1 MKSMTEETFDQV
13 YNFLMKKVSPEA
25 AKGFK
30 KAPNKAEW
38 INKYWDKLNEDSDWV
53 ETYKSK
59 EDIFGNPS
67 KTFPSLWEQ
76 YEGKILTD
84 AQFDVLKKKYPWIRR
99 EELNDWFNKTNE
111 YKDFYNEE
119 AKKQAGINR
128 RTKEV
133 RDEWKLTG
141 DNPLAGLLA
150 SDYERQRYI
159 KEPEAALFGK
169 DSPELGE
176 APETRWGSMGD
187 LGSGVVAGATDLATA
202 PLPLVNAFAGPT
214 VRLGRDVAH
223 KVTGSP
229 YQKDLGDIGSNYLS
243 DIMIN
248 GGASVLA
255 NARRASRVF
264 GGLLPGSTNKQF
276 QALVDAKES
285 AEALKKLPPTSNTW
299 DFVNAVDN
307 LEESSLKQDLL
318 KTISPN
324 GKVDVATANAV
335 RKNYDTA
342 LDKEYFNELR
352 THTPGYYETATATNT
367 AEQLRNAILKDAGNT
382 SLAQRLGRAG
392 APKTII
398 ERTSLGGLNLLDK
411 LNKGTLG
418 TRGVEAMANFTGRG
432 SKPNLVQTALERQ
445 EQEDTIERIKN
456 NYSLLWTPNNKPQ
469 GYDNPLIKEA
479 YDRWMAE
486 NGYIPGVK

>member
-38 INKYWDKLNEDSDWV
+38 INKYWDKLNEDSDWA

-133 RDEWKLTG
+133 RDEWKLFG
-141 DNPLAGLLA
+141 NNPMAGLIA
-150 SDYERQRYI
+150 SEYEQQRYI
-159 KEPEAALFGK
+159 NEPNEAIFGK
-169 DSPELGE
+169 ESPGWAGSSAE
-176 APETRWGSMGD
+176 AKADAIMG
-187 LGSGVVAGATDLATA
+187 GLATTA
-202 PLPLVNAFAGPT
+202 DLIPNKLTTVVGPT
-214 VRLGRDVAH
+214 IRTGRDVLHYA
-223 KVTGSP
+223 TGSKYKKEPGQILSDAKSDYITNLAAYGLANSRKAARLASSMADEDVKLAFDVAREGRAIKSGMNELNKLPEGTNLTDFKGAVNALEDSP
-229 YQKDLGDIGSNYLS
+229 YKRDMLSALSNYTQEPYDETIKKISKVQHDYTSSLNPNHNELMRE
-243 DIMIN
+243 MIN
-248 GGASVLA
+248 NPNYKPPKPTSYEESVI
-255 NARRASRVF
+255 
-264 GGLLPGSTNKQF
+264 TNKF
-276 QALVDAKES
+276 KPSWSHPVKSTEYGILNAADAINVGKPGQMFVQGS
-285 AEALKKLPPTSNTW
+285 A
-299 DFVNAVDN
+299 D
-307 LEESSLKQDLL
+307 
-318 KTISPN
+318 IIGRG
-324 GKVDVATANAV
+324 GKV
-335 RKNYDTA
+335 
-342 LDKEYFNELR
+342 
-352 THTPGYYETATATNT
+352 
-367 AEQLRNAILKDAGNT
+367 
-382 SLAQRLGRAG
+382 
-392 APKTII
+392 
-398 ERTSLGGLNLLDK
+398 NLI
-411 LNKGTLG
+411 
-418 TRGVEAMANFTGRG
+418 
-432 SKPNLVQTALERQ
+432 QTVLERQ

-456 NYSLLWTPNNKPQ
+456 NYSLLWSPNHKPQ

-479 YDRWMAE
+479 YDRWIAE

>member
-1 MKSMTEETFDQV
+1 MKSMTEETFDQI

-38 INKYWDKLNEDSDWV
+38 INKYWDKLNEDSDWA

-67 KTFPSLWEQ
+67 KTFPGLWEQ

-111 YKDFYNEE
+111 YKDFYNKE
-119 AKKQAGINR
+119 AKKQAGVNQ

-133 RDEWKLTG
+133 NEEWKLTG
-141 DNPLAGLLA
+141 DNKLAGLLA
-150 SDYERQRYI
+150 SDYEKQRYI

-169 DSPELGE
+169 EAPDIGE

-187 LGSGVVAGATDLATA
+187 LGSGVVAGAADIATA
-202 PLPLVNAFAGPT
+202 RFPLINAVAGPT
-214 VRLGRDVAH
+214 IRLGRDVAH
-223 KVTGSP
+223 KVSGSP
-229 YQKDLGDIGSNYLS
+229 YQKDWTDIGSNYLS

-248 GGASVLA
+248 GGASVLP
-255 NARRASRVF
+255 NARQASRVA

-276 QALVDAKES
+276 QALVDVKES
-285 AEALKKLPPTSNTW
+285 AKALKELPPTTNTW

-324 GKVDVATANAV
+324 GKVDVEAANSV
-335 RKNYDTA
+335 RKNYSTA

-352 THTPGYYETATATNT
+352 THTPGYYESAVPTTPADY
-367 AEQLRNAILKDAGNT
+367 LRYPILKEAGNT
-382 SLAQRLGRAG
+382 TLAQRLGRAG
-392 APKTII
+392 TPKTRI
-398 ERTSLGGLNLLDK
+398 ERISLSGLNLMDK
-411 LNKGTLG
+411 LNKGSLG
-418 TRGVEAMANFTGRG
+418 TRGVEGLANLNGRG

-456 NYSLLWTPNNKPQ
+456 NYSLLWTPKHKPQ

-479 YDRWMAE
+479 YDRWLAE
-486 NGYIPGVK
+486 NGYIPGEM